1 MATAAITYKIKPG
14 FEEEIAEIFS
24 ASSFKRAGS
33 PIIRDEDGNE
43 VGRITATSLFIKD
56 DRMVRFITFEGTLED
71 VGRHMAGQDGV
82 QEAEHKLAP
91 YLAEPR
97 DTTTV
102 EGFLTYFRNSS
113 MRVLSQLS
121 VDSLPPEI
129 LAKL

>member
-14 FEEEIAEIFS
+14 HEEEIAEIF
-24 ASSFKRAGS
+24 AHFKRAAS
-33 PIIRDEDGNE
+33 PILRDEAGKE
-43 VGRITATSLFIKD
+43 TGRIRATALFIKD
-56 DRMVRFITFEGTLED
+56 DHMVRFIQFDGTLED
-71 VGRHMAGQDGV
+71 VGRHMAQQDGV
-82 QEAEHKLAP
+82 REAERRLAP

-113 MRVLSQLS
+113 MRCLSELS

>member
-14 FEEEIAEIFS
+14 FEEEIAAIF
-24 ASSFKRAGS
+24 ADFKRAGS
-33 PIIRDEDGNE
+33 PVMRDENGKE
-43 VGRITATSLFIKD
+43 VGRIKATALFIKD
-56 DRMVRFITFEGTLED
+56 DRMVRFIQFDGTLED
-71 VGRHMAGQDGV
+71 VGRHMAGQEGV
-82 QEAEHKLAP
+82 KEAERKLAP

-113 MRVLSQLS
+113 MRCLSELS
-121 VDSLPPEI
+121 IDSLPPEI